1 MRRPHEKGVLVSFK
15 DLLKRILPP
24 PVHAFNREVARIL
37 DTVDQGRRETD
48 ALRELIAAQGNSLDQ
63 LRRQLDAER
72 ARRLQW
78 ESQARDEWR
87 AQQQAALD
95 KALEGQAK
103 TLAALSQSLEQSAAG
118 LQKQTD
124 ALAEAFAAGREQ
136 MATRQQADAL
146 NKRAEIL
153 ADTAEKA
160 RSQAADSARHASEAV
175 WAQIFNNTISESLWL
190 KDKTF
195 SPGRWAVGYPYLYVM
210 YRVLNETR
218 PKRILELGLGQ
229 STRMIA
235 QYAAAFQDV
244 EHIVVEQDKTWTE
257 FFAQNTSLS
266 PRTKIVHLPVVETNY
281 LDDDRTLVYQDFEE
295 LCEGKKFDLVSSDG
309 PAHSQSH
316 KYRRVELVKLIP
328 DHLADSFC
336 IILDDFDVQECKNMW
351 AVAKETFSRLNIPYG
366 EGIYRGDKD
375 VSMFTSINQ
384 KFLCSM

>member
-37 DTVDQGRRETD
+37 DAVDQSRRETD

-124 ALAEAFAAGREQ
+124 ALAEAVAAGREQ
-136 MATRQQADAL
+136 MATRKQVEA
-146 NKRAEIL
+146 L

-160 RSQAADSARHASEAV
+160 RRQAADSARHASEAV

-281 LDDDRTLVYQDFEE
+281 LDDGRTLVYQDFEE

>member
-1 MRRPHEKGVLVSFK
+1 
-15 DLLKRILPP
+15 
-24 PVHAFNREVARIL
+24 
-37 DTVDQGRRETD
+37 
-48 ALRELIAAQGNSLDQ
+48 
-63 LRRQLDAER
+63 
-72 ARRLQW
+72 
-78 ESQARDEWR
+78 
-87 AQQQAALD
+87 
-95 KALEGQAK
+95 
-103 TLAALSQSLEQSAAG
+103 
-118 LQKQTD
+118 
-124 ALAEAFAAGREQ
+124 
-136 MATRQQADAL
+136 
-146 NKRAEIL
+146 
-153 ADTAEKA
+153 
-160 RSQAADSARHASEAV
+160 
-175 WAQIFNNTISESLWL
+175 
-190 KDKTF
+190 
-195 SPGRWAVGYPYLYVM
+195 
-210 YRVLNETR
+210 
-218 PKRILELGLGQ
+218 
-229 STRMIA
+229 MIA